1 MNLSY
6 QQFDFNI
13 KFSEPVKA
21 DVNPLFILRSMLGK
35 HLRSMCCISRGS
47 SCSECMYNKTC
58 AYAYIF
64 ETIISQDNDLLPG
77 TDRASHPFAF
87 SQKEL
92 QRENFLSDFS
102 FTITLFGKAIEYL
115 PYIYAAFVRSGKD
128 GVFKSRT
135 EFIVTD
141 VRVDGKSILIG
152 ENQLDTNIEAKEWSV
167 SSVQSHGENYEKEV
181 LVELKSPLRFKT
193 KGKYT
198 LDFDL
203 ISFMQCLFRRAKTL
217 CSLYGFIDNE
227 NYYTDE
233 SKIQIKERKLR
244 WCESK
249 HYSARQKYAM
259 ELGGC
264 VGSFKI
270 SGSFSDFEL
279 ALLELNKIAN
289 AGKNTNF
296 GLGQIDFW
304 VR

>member
-1 MNLSY
+1 MQLKY
-6 QQFDFNI
+6 LPIDFNI
-13 KFSEPVKA
+13 KFSESTKV
-21 DVNPLFILRSMLGK
+21 DVNPLFVLRSMLGK
-35 HLRSMCCISRGS
+35 HLRAMCCISRQS
-47 SCSECMYNKTC
+47 SCVNCMYNKTC

-64 ETIISQDNDLLPG
+64 ETILSQENSILPG

-92 QRENFLSDFS
+92 QRENSLSDFS

-128 GVFKSRT
+128 GLFKSRT

-141 VRVDGKSILIG
+141 VRVNGKSILIG
-152 ENQLDTNIEAKEWSV
+152 ETQLDTNIEAKEWST
-167 SSVQSHGENYEKEV
+167 SSVQSMDDFYEKEV
-181 LVELKSPLRFKT
+181 FVELKSQLRFKT

-198 LDFDL
+198 LDFDS

-217 CSLYGFIDNE
+217 CSLYGIIDNE

-249 HYSARQKYAM
+249 HYSARQKKAM
-259 ELGGC
+259 ELGGA
-264 VGSFKI
+264 VGNFKM
-270 SGSFSDFEL
+270 SGSFTDFEL
-279 ALLELNKIAN
+279 SLFEINKIAN

>member
-64 ETIISQDNDLLPG
+64 ETILLQDNDLLPG

-92 QRENFLSDFS
+92 QRENPLSDFS

-115 PYIYAAFVRSGKD
+115 PYIYAAFVCSGKD
-128 GVFKSRT
+128 GLFKSRT
-135 EFIVTD
+135 EFVVTD
-141 VRVDGKSILIG
+141 VRANGKSILIG
-152 ENQLDTNIEAKEWSV
+152 ENQLDTNIETKEWCA
-167 SSVQSHGENYEKEV
+167 SSVLSGGDFHEKEV
-181 LVELKSPLRFKT
+181 FVELKSPLRFKT

-203 ISFMQCLFRRAKTL
+203 ISFMLCLFRRAKTL
-217 CSLYGFIDNE
+217 CSLYGIIDNE